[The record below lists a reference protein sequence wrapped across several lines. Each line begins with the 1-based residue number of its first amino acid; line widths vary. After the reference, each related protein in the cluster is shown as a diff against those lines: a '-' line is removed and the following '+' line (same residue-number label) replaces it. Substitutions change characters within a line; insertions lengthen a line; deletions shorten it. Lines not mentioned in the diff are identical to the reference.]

1 MDPIE
6 RIESSHGKAPR
17 LENRET
23 WGTPYSLVDGSIMG
37 GSRNGPPALAGE
49 PIGVV
54 TVAAMIII
62 LLGVALVN
70 AGQKEEHVPAGTNG
84 NAECEEEEAVA

>member
-1 MDPIE
+1 
-6 RIESSHGKAPR
+6 
-17 LENRET
+17 
-23 WGTPYSLVDGSIMG
+23 
-37 GSRNGPPALAGE
+37 
-49 PIGVV
+49 VV